1 MARSSP
7 EQPSYG
13 SSYSKNPIN
22 PLSLE
27 KIAAFGSSYMEFETV
42 GAAEGCDL
50 FMPVSISSA
59 S

>member
-13 SSYSKNPIN
+13 NSYSKNPKN
-22 PLSLE
+22 PMSLE
-27 KIAAFGSSYMEFETV
+27 KIAAFGSSCMEFETV
-42 GAAEGCDL
+42 GDAEGCDL
-50 FMPVSISSA
+50 FMPVLISSA